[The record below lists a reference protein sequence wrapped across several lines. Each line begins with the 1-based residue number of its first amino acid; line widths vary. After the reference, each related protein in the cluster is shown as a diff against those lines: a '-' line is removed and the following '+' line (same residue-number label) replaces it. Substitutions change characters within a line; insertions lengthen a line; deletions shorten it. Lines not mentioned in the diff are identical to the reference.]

1 MSDRARV
8 VLIFVVV
15 GLIAGGAGFYFFKI
29 YRPAQDLKNA
39 QEEIAGW
46 ETRFAAARDCLL
58 GKSPGSAK
66 TSEALAIR
74 EMAPDPW
81 DRGKCTPL
89 VSKLSRGEA
98 PDTGIPD
105 IEKAWAALDK
115 ASQKAAMAFAD
126 HVARSTTLEKDP
138 LPQALDDLDAARANL
153 RKSAKLPA
161 TTQTGKA
168 LPTAQIIP
176 LRDGKDPVTSLE
188 IDAIPS
194 ETGMVLFGKT
204 ANRLVQ
210 VSTMTGGT
218 PKIDRIGP
226 TSLRSVPDTSWG
238 ATPEQGEVDVGA
250 FDAEGVIATP
260 TSLKVSDRSIVAA
273 VVGSLADGVVVY
285 GIATEL
291 YVAHAKNGT
300 ITAEPGIKIASAI
313 ASTDTD
319 GRAVVMYTTPDK
331 KYFARILH
339 RGGDEPALEL
349 PEAPLGQPCMTHDRA
364 WAQTVDEVFAFGGG
378 QPILRKP
385 LGYAA
390 LQGCTRDAALFR
402 DRTVAKALLICA
414 DDCRKVTI
422 PSGAPDNAATTVVG
436 GKLVAIAAHGGVLGV
451 WREGEQPIF
460 YSLPEDAHPVL
471 AQEWTAMAMTDGKVI
486 DVVARGVET
495 FVIIRIPAT

>member
-15 GLIAGGAGFYFFKI
+15 GLIVGGAGFYFFKI

-46 ETRFAAARDCLL
+46 EQRFAAARDCLL

-89 VSKLSRGEA
+89 VSKLSRGDA
-98 PDTGIPD
+98 PDTGIPAV
-105 IEKAWAALDK
+105 EKAWAELDK
-115 ASQKAAMAFAD
+115 AAQKAAMAFAD
-126 HVARSTTLEKDP
+126 HVSRSTTLEKDP
-138 LPQALDDLDAARANL
+138 LPRALDALDAARAHL
-153 RKSAKLPA
+153 RQTARLPA
-161 TTQTGKA
+161 TEQTGTA
-168 LPTAQIIP
+168 LPAAQIVP
-176 LRDGKDPVTSLE
+176 LLDGKDPVTSLE

-194 ETGMVLFGKT
+194 GTGMVLFGKT
-204 ANRLVQ
+204 ASRLVQ
-210 VSTMTGGT
+210 VSTTAGGT
-218 PKIDRIGP
+218 PKVDRIGP

-238 ATPEQGEVDVGA
+238 ATPEQGEVDVGT
-250 FDAEGVIATP
+250 FDVEGVIATP
-260 TSLKVSDRSIVAA
+260 TSLKVSDRSVVAA
-273 VVGSLADGVVVY
+273 VVGSLTDGVVVY

-291 YVAHAKNGT
+291 YVAHAKNGA
-300 ITAEPGIKIASAI
+300 ITAEPGIEIAAAI

-319 GRAVVMYTTPDK
+319 GRAVITYTTPDK
-331 KYFARILH
+331 KHFARILH

-349 PEAPLGQPCMTHDRA
+349 PGAPIGQPCLTHDRA
-364 WAQTVDEVFAFGGG
+364 WAQSVDEVFAFGGG

-385 LGYAA
+385 LVDAT

-402 DRTVAKALLICA
+402 ERGSATSLHICG
-414 DDCRKVTI
+414 DDCRRVAL
-422 PSGAPDNAATTVVG
+422 PSGAPTGAATTVVG

-451 WREGEQPIF
+451 WREGARPVF

-486 DVVARGVET
+486 DIVARGAET
-495 FVIIRIPAT
+495 FVIVRVPTT